1 MPRFIQTIDSN
12 GNKIINLPEIDA
24 GNQNS
29 LNIVAEDTISLGSE
43 TFKVESPTSILLNSE
58 GTEEGKGI
66 ISITA
71 KQSMSASGGESTAI
85 GLRSSTTNIY
95 ASTLNEESTIQN
107 IVTPTLNI
115 NNGAG
120 TTTLT
125 SKSNIINTGTLENT
139 GNVDV
144 TGDTTLV
151 GDLSIKSSSA
161 DEGTVVTSSSVTF
174 NNAEEIFNK
183 NKLTIARNKSGSA
196 YTVGEVESHE
206 NITNTGT
213 IDNTGNV
220 TVKDST
226 LKVEEG
232 SNSISITKDSIDSD
246 TGVTLFKNV
255 TVNDKG
261 TEYTYNNET
270 TVNFEGTTNLD
281 GPTTATANVTVVG
294 ANLTVTGNTTLTGN
308 TEASGGTIVL
318 GDDTHTTT
326 IKGSTLAVSS
336 PVPLEFS
343 PSVKVS
349 ASTDGTNPL
358 VIEPGKISRTG
369 DKNDLSIEA
378 PNTTITSTVKSLV
391 KGAAVEVVDST
402 NSGGLISG
410 VDSVGATTLFGNSSV
425 GISSSAGNVSLSSKT
440 SMDLTSEGSVSVKST
455 GTGADSSLNLGQ
467 AGNATNINGNKITL
481 THDSNNSVDVI
492 SKLTVKGS
500 AGGQGV
506 EVTDTLIK
514 GANSQGLKVES
525 SNLTVQGNTSVSIK
539 SPSITAGPISNNPSD
554 NQVTINT
561 SAKSLT
567 VNNNETSITT
577 NGVTSVNAKQI
588 TLTSTGTGEAGK
600 TVVTGGLSVTGG
612 ETTDTLE
619 AATSL
624 TTPVGNID
632 ELNSTVGNITTVN
645 SDQAN
650 FTNQI
655 KIKDLIIRY
664 DSVAKALIFE
674 TAAAN
679 A

>member
-29 LNIVAEDTISLGSE
+29 LNVKAEDTISLGSE

-58 GTEEGKGI
+58 GTGEGKGI
-66 ISITA
+66 ISVTA
-71 KQSMSASGGESTAI
+71 KQNLSASGEESTTI

-120 TTTLT
+120 TTTLA
-125 SKSNIINTGTLENT
+125 SKSNITNIGTLKNTGS
-139 GNVDV
+139 VDV
-144 TGDTTLV
+144 TGDTTLEEN
-151 GDLSIKSSSA
+151 LTIRSSST
-161 DEGTVVTSSSVTF
+161 DKGTVVTSSSVTF
-174 NNAEEIFNK
+174 NNAEEILNK
-183 NKLTIARNKSGSA
+183 GKLTIAGDKSGSVYSA
-196 YTVGEVESHE
+196 GSIESYE
-206 NITNTGT
+206 NITNEGT
-213 IDNTGNV
+213 IENTGDV
-220 TVKDST
+220 TIKNST
-226 LKVEEG
+226 LKVEG
-232 SNSISITKDSIDSD
+232 DSKSVFITKDSIDSG
-246 TGVTLFKNV
+246 TGVTLFKNQ
-255 TVNDKG
+255 TVDEEGKI
-261 TEYTYNNET
+261 YTYKTGT

-281 GPTTATANVTVVG
+281 GPTTATANVTVDG
-294 ANLTVTGNTTLTGN
+294 ANLTVTGSTTLTGN

-326 IKGSTLAVSS
+326 IKGSVLTVSS
-336 PVPLEFS
+336 PAPLEFS
-343 PSVKVS
+343 PSVKVTD
-349 ASTDGTNPL
+349 ASGTNPL
-358 VIEPGKISRTG
+358 TIEPGKISRTG
-369 DKNDLSIEA
+369 DKNNLSIEA

-410 VDSVGATTLFGNSSV
+410 VDSVGVTTLFGNSSV
-425 GISSSAGNVSLSSKT
+425 GISSSTGSVSLSSKT
-440 SMDLTSEGSVSVKST
+440 SMDLTGEGNVSVKST
-455 GTGADSSLNLGQ
+455 GGELNLGQ
-467 AGNATNINGNKITL
+467 VGNTTNINGSKITL
-481 THDSNNSVDVI
+481 THGSNNSVDVI
-492 SKLTVKGS
+492 SKLTVKDS
-500 AGGQGV
+500 VSSSGV
-506 EVTDTLIK
+506 EITDNLIK
-514 GANSQGLKVES
+514 GAKTGGLKVES
-525 SNLTVQGNTSVSIK
+525 STVTVQGNTSVGIK
-539 SPSITAGPISNNPSD
+539 SPLITAGPISNNPSD

-561 SAKSLT
+561 STKSLA
-567 VNNNETSITT
+567 VNNNETSVTT
-577 NGVTSVNAKQI
+577 DGSTSINAKQI

-632 ELNSTVGNITTVN
+632 ELNSTTGNITTVN

-655 KIKDLIIRY
+655 KIKDLVIRY

-674 TAAAN
+674 TAGA
-679 A
+679 

>member
-29 LNIVAEDTISLGSE
+29 LNVKAEDTISLGSE

-58 GTEEGKGI
+58 GTGEGRGV

-71 KQSMSASGGESTAI
+71 KQSMSASGGESTTI

-125 SKSNIINTGTLENT
+125 SKSNITNTGTLKNT
-139 GNVDV
+139 GSVDV
-144 TGDTTLV
+144 TGDTTLE
-151 GDLSIKSSSA
+151 GNLTIKSSST
-161 DEGTVVTSSSVTF
+161 DKGTVVTSSSVTL

-183 NKLTIARNKSGSA
+183 NKLTIAKNKSGSA

-246 TGVTLFKNV
+246 TGVTLFKNQ
-255 TVNDKG
+255 TVNGTG
-261 TEYTYNNET
+261 TEYTYKTGT
-270 TVNFEGTTNLD
+270 TVNFEGTTNLK
-281 GPTTATANVTVVG
+281 GATTATANVTVDG

-326 IKGSTLAVSS
+326 IKGSALTVSS
-336 PVPLEFS
+336 PEILKFS

-349 ASTDGTNPL
+349 ASTSGDNPL
-358 VIEPGKISRTG
+358 VIEPDKISRTG
-369 DKNDLSIEA
+369 SGNDLLIEA

-425 GISSSAGNVSLSSKT
+425 GISSSAGSVSLSSGAT
-440 SMDLTSEGSVSVKST
+440 MNLEGGKDVSIKST
-455 GTGADSSLNLGQ
+455 GGELKLGQ

-481 THDSNNSVDVI
+481 THDSSNSVDVI
-492 SKLTVKGS
+492 SKLIVKGS
-500 AGGQGV
+500 ASGSGV
-506 EVTDTLIK
+506 EITDNLIK
-514 GANSQGLKVES
+514 GAKTGGLKVES
-525 SNLTVQGNTSVSIK
+525 STVTVQGNTSASIK

-554 NQVTINT
+554 SQVTINT
-561 SAKSLT
+561 TDKSLI
-567 VNNNETSITT
+567 VNNDTTSITT
-577 NGVTSVNAKQI
+577 DGTTSINAKQI
-588 TLTSTGTGEAGK
+588 TLTSTGVDDEGK
-600 TVVTGGLSVTGG
+600 TVITGGLSVTGG
-612 ETTDTLE
+612 ETVDTLN
-619 AATSL
+619 ATTSL

-632 ELNSTVGNITTVN
+632 ELTSTAGNITTVN

-655 KIKDLIIRY
+655 KIKDLVIRY

>member
-12 GNKIINLPEIDA
+12 GNKIINIPEINA

-29 LNIVAEDTISLGSE
+29 LNVVAEDTINSSSDKFE
-43 TFKVESPTSILLNSE
+43 VNSPTSILLNSE
-58 GTEEGKGI
+58 GTEEDRGV

-71 KQSMSASGGESTAI
+71 KQSMSASGGESTTI
-85 GLRSSTTNIY
+85 GLSTSPTNIN
-95 ASTLNEESTIQN
+95 ASTLNEKSTTQN

-115 NNGAG
+115 NNGASA
-120 TTTLT
+120 TTLT
-125 SKSNIINTGTLENT
+125 SKSNITNTGTLENT

-246 TGVTLFKNV
+246 TGVTLFKNQA
-255 TVNDKG
+255 VNGAG
-261 TEYTYNNET
+261 TEYTYKNNT
-270 TVNFEGTTNLD
+270 IVNFEGATNLK
-281 GPTTATANVTVVG
+281 GPTTATANVTVDG
-294 ANLTVTGNTTLTGN
+294 ANLSVTGTTKLTGNTT
-308 TEASGGTIVL
+308 ASGGVIAL
-318 GDDTHTTT
+318 GDNTHTTT
-326 IKGSTLAVSS
+326 IKGSILTVSS
-336 PVPLEFS
+336 PVPLKFS
-343 PSVKVS
+343 PSMEVTD
-349 ASTDGTNPL
+349 ASGTNPL
-358 VIEPGKISRTG
+358 TIAPGKISRTG
-369 DKNDLSIEA
+369 DGNDLLIDV
-378 PNTTITSTVKSLV
+378 PNTTIKSGATSHIE
-391 KGAAVEVVDST
+391 GATVEVKDST
-402 NSGGLISG
+402 NSGGLTSSAG
-410 VDSVGATTLFGNSSV
+410 VTTLFGNSSV
-425 GISSSAGNVSLSSKT
+425 GISSSTGSVSLSSKT
-440 SMDLTSEGSVSVKST
+440 SMDLTGEGNVSVKST
-455 GTGADSSLNLGQ
+455 GTGSSLNLGQ
-467 AGNATNINGNKITL
+467 AGNATNINGSKITL
-481 THDSNNSVDVI
+481 THGSNNSVDVI
-492 SKLTVKGS
+492 SKLIVKGS
-500 AGGQGV
+500 VSGKGV

-525 SNLTVQGNTSVSIK
+525 STVTVQGNTSVGIK
-539 SPSITAGPISNNPSD
+539 SPLITAGPISNNPSD

-561 SAKSLT
+561 TAKSLA
-567 VNNNETSITT
+567 VNNSTTGIITRET
-577 NGVTSVNAKQI
+577 TSVNAEQI
-588 TLTSTGTGEAGK
+588 TLTSTGTGDAGK
-600 TVVTGGLSVTGG
+600 TVVNGGLKVAGG
-612 ETTDTLE
+612 AEVDTLN
-619 AATSL
+619 ATTNL
-624 TTPVGNID
+624 TTPAGNVD
-632 ELNSTVGNITTVN
+632 ELTSTTGNITTIN

-674 TAAAN
+674 TA
-679 A
+679 

>member
-12 GNKIINLPEIDA
+12 GNKIINIPEIDA

-29 LNIVAEDTISLGSE
+29 LNIVAKDTISTGSE
-43 TFKVESPTSILLNSE
+43 TFKVESPTSILLNSTGTGE
-58 GTEEGKGI
+58 GRGI
-66 ISITA
+66 ISVAA
-71 KQSMSASGGESTAI
+71 KQNLSAAGEGNTTI
-85 GLRSSTTNIY
+85 GLSASTTNIN
-95 ASTLNEESTIQN
+95 ASTLNEGSSTHN
-107 IVTPTLNI
+107 IVTPSLNI
-115 NNGAG
+115 NNGASA
-120 TTTLT
+120 TTLT
-125 SKSNIINTGTLENT
+125 SKSNIKNTGTLENT

-144 TGDTTLV
+144 IGDTTLE
-151 GDLSIKSSSA
+151 GDLTVKSSST
-161 DEGTVVTSSSVTF
+161 DEGAVVTSSSITF

-183 NKLTIARNKSGSA
+183 NKLTVAKSKSGSA
-196 YTVGEVESHE
+196 YTTGELESYE
-206 NITNTGT
+206 NITNVGT

-220 TVKDST
+220 TVKNST

-246 TGVTLFKNV
+246 TGVTLFKNQ
-255 TVNDKG
+255 TVNTTG
-261 TEYTYNNET
+261 TEYTYKKNT

-281 GPTTATANVTVVG
+281 GPTTATANVTVDG
-294 ANLTVTGNTTLTGN
+294 ANLIVTGNTTLTGN

-326 IKGSTLAVSS
+326 IKGSVLTVSS
-336 PVPLEFS
+336 PETLEFS

-349 ASTDGTNPL
+349 ASTSGDNPL
-358 VIEPGKISRTG
+358 VIEPDKISRTG
-369 DKNDLSIEA
+369 DKNNLSIEA

-425 GISSSAGNVSLSSKT
+425 GISSSTGSVSLSSGT
-440 SMDLTSEGSVSVKST
+440 TMNLEGGKDVSIKST
-455 GTGADSSLNLGQ
+455 GGELKLGQ
-467 AGNATNINGNKITL
+467 AGNSTNINGNKITL
-481 THDSNNSVDVI
+481 THDSNSSVDVI
-492 SKLTVKGS
+492 SKLTVKDS
-500 AGGQGV
+500 ASSKGV

-525 SNLTVQGNTSVSIK
+525 STVTVQGNTSVGIK
-539 SPSITAGPISNNPSD
+539 SPLITAGPISNNPSD

-561 SAKSLT
+561 TAKSLT
-567 VNNNETSITT
+567 VNNSMTSITT
-577 NGVTSVNAKQI
+577 SETTSVNAKQI
-588 TLTSTGTGEAGK
+588 TLTSTGTGDAGK
-600 TVVTGGLSVTGG
+600 TVVNGGLKVAGG
-612 ETTDTLE
+612 AEVDTLN
-619 AATSL
+619 ATASL
-624 TTPVGNID
+624 ATPQGEITTLTSTTGNI
-632 ELNSTVGNITTVN
+632 STIN